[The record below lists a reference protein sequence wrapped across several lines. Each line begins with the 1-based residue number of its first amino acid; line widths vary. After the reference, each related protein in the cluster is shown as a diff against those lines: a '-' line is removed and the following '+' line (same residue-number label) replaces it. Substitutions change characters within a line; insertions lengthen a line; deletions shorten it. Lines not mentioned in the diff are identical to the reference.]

1 MNRRAV
7 LAAAL
12 ACALGGC
19 TLGPDWMRPAA
30 PEIAGYDP
38 AVPAS
43 FGGEAGEP
51 TQVLRTADALPAEW
65 WGLFRSPAL
74 DAAVRRS
81 IAGNRSLASAEASL
95 AQAQFEL
102 AAARGGL
109 YPTASVSVEASRIK
123 SGTSGRLGGFSSSGL
138 SNSLVSTRSSGGRIY
153 NLYSIGPQVSY
164 ALDVFGA
171 TRRTVEQRAA
181 QAEASA
187 HQARAAYLTLTG
199 NTVNEALTIASVQG
213 QLAAVRDIVAANER
227 TVDLVR
233 QQVAAG
239 KASQADLLT
248 AETDLANA
256 RTAIPPLAQ
265 QLSAARHALA
275 TLFGE
280 APAAASGFDLKL
292 ADLTLPADVP
302 LTLPSSLARQRP
314 DILQAE
320 ANLHAASAAI
330 GVATADL
337 YPSITLSASLSD
349 DTTTLSRLFEASTL
363 GWSLAASL
371 SQTLFDGGT
380 REANRQA
387 AIAAYQASL
396 ETYRQTLLEAFQQ
409 VADALSALEHD
420 GELVA
425 AERRALDAATRS
437 AELRRFSY
445 REGKSS
451 LLDLLTAERSLQQA
465 AQGYARAV
473 GQRHVSTAQLFV
485 ALGGGWWDPPTAE
498 PAS

>member
-1 MNRRAV
+1 MNKRVV

-12 ACALGGC
+12 ACALNGC
-19 TLGPDWMRPAA
+19 ALGPDWARPSPPDA
-30 PEIAGYDP
+30 AGYDP
-38 AVPAS
+38 TVPAS
-43 FGGEAGEP
+43 LGGEAGEP
-51 TQVLRTADALPAEW
+51 VQVLKAADALPSDW
-65 WGLFRSPAL
+65 WGLFRSPVL
-74 DAAVRRS
+74 DAAVRRA

-95 AQAQFEL
+95 AQAQYEL
-102 AAARGGL
+102 ASARGGL
-109 YPTASVSVEASRIK
+109 YPSLSLSLEASRTK
-123 SGTSGRLGGFSSSGL
+123 SGTTGRFGSLSASGL
-138 SNSLVSTRSSGGRIY
+138 SSSLASSRSAGGSIY

-164 ALDVFGA
+164 ALDVFGG
-171 TRRTVEQRAA
+171 TRRTVEQREA

-187 HQARAAYLTLTG
+187 HQARAIYLTLTG

-213 QLAAVRDIVAANER
+213 QLAAARDIVAANER

-233 QQVAAG
+233 RQVEAG
-239 KASQADLLT
+239 KASQADLLS

-280 APAAASGFDLKL
+280 APSNTAGFDLAL
-292 ADLTLPADVP
+292 ADLQLPADVP
-302 LTLPSSLARQRP
+302 LTLPSTLARQRP
-314 DILQAE
+314 DVLQAE

-330 GVATADL
+330 GIATANL
-337 YPSITLSASLSD
+337 YPSLTLSASLSD
-349 DTTTLSRLFEASTL
+349 DATRLSRLFEASTL
-363 GWSLAASL
+363 GWTLAASL
-371 SQTLFDGGT
+371 SQTIFDGGT

-409 VADALSALEHD
+409 VADALSTLQHD
-420 GELVA
+420 AELVA
-425 AERRALDAATRS
+425 AERRALDAAKRS

-451 LLDLLTAERSLQQA
+451 LLDLLTAERSLAQA
-465 AQGYARAV
+465 AEGHARAV
-473 GQRHVSTAQLFV
+473 GQRNVDTAQLFV
-485 ALGGGWWDPPTAE
+485 ALGGGWWDPPASK
-498 PAS
+498 PAD